1 MDRSL
6 KGLMRIN
13 RGRFFNLPPIDI
25 INPPA
30 PTTPDV
36 IPVAGPNPD
45 TSTYTL
51 SDFGENV
58 INNHWAWDGS
68 HSEKTN
74 TIFEYITRDFRNRC
88 TAIQSYKTP
97 DLYNSFIYR
106 DNYLKK
112 CALVDA
118 DLIFTPYVNAAYSS
132 EGEFYDFVLPVA
144 SHYDNNIPAEQV
156 TGSNRHDIT
165 PNAGTLLINTVAV
178 GARRDTPELFKLGT
192 SYGFGMEFFE
202 DCSPAG
208 LDADYPD
215 EDIPHAF
222 AELLT
227 TDGINLTST
236 VHLTFSQ
243 WVRVGQTITIRYTSD
258 PATWQTTVV
267 SEIVSPNHI
276 RVATPVTPITTP
288 HIYGWRDVTLGMFT
302 NSQAQSWAVPIVA
315 GKLKVIKMTTGADW
329 DTVRHAAR
337 ATARRNPTG
346 IAEIDN
352 SNWDIYRGFGS
363 IRVNE
368 AIEYINNKKSPNGI
382 N

>member
-6 KGLMRIN
+6 KRLLKLN
-13 RGRFFNLPPIDI
+13 RGRFFNLPSIDP
-25 INPPA
+25 INPPQPPIGGGGI
-30 PTTPDV
+30 PTT
-36 IPVAGPNPD
+36 GPTPD
-45 TSTYTL
+45 TTSYIL

-58 INNHWAWDGS
+58 INNHWAADAS

-74 TIFEYITRDFRNRC
+74 TIFEYVTRDFRNRC

-144 SHYDNNIPAEQV
+144 SHFDNNTSIEQT
-156 TGSNRHDIT
+156 TGLNRHDIT
-165 PNAGTLLINTVAV
+165 QNAETLLTNTVAV

-215 EDIPHAF
+215 EDIPQAF

-236 VHLTFSQ
+236 VHQTFSQ
-243 WVRVGQTITIRYTSD
+243 WVRVGQTITIKYTSD
-258 PATWQTTVV
+258 PATWQTSVV

-276 RVATPVTPITTP
+276 RIATPVTPITTP
-288 HIYGWRDVTLGMFT
+288 SIYGYRDVTLGMFT

-315 GKLKVIKMTTGADW
+315 GKLKVIKMTTNADW
-329 DTVRHAAR
+329 DTVREAAR
-337 ATARRNPTG
+337 ATARRNTTG

-352 SNWDIYRGFGS
+352 ANWDIYRGFGS
-363 IRVNE
+363 IRVND
-368 AIEYINNKKSPNGI
+368 AIEFINNN

>member
-1 MDRSL
+1 MDASL
-6 KGLMRIN
+6 HRLLKLN
-13 RGRFFNLPPIDI
+13 RGRFFNLLPIDI
-25 INPPA
+25 INPSQPPVGGDDT
-30 PTTPDV
+30 PTT
-36 IPVAGPNPD
+36 GPTPD
-45 TSTYTL
+45 TNTYTL

-58 INNHWAWDGS
+58 INNHYIHHDS

-74 TIFEYITRDFRNRC
+74 TIFEYVTRDFRNRC

-97 DLYNSFIYR
+97 ELYSNFIYR

-144 SHYDNNIPAEQV
+144 SHYQNVASQIN
-156 TGSNRHDIT
+156 IT
-165 PNAGTLLINTVAV
+165 PNINTLLTNTVAV
-178 GARRDTPELFKLGT
+178 SARRDTPEAFQLST
-192 SYGFGMEFFE
+192 SFGFGMEFFE

-215 EDIPHAF
+215 EDIPSAF
-222 AELLT
+222 AELLS

-236 VHLTFSQ
+236 VHTTFSQ
-243 WVRVGQTITIRYTSD
+243 WVRVGQTITIRYTSN
-258 PATWQTTVV
+258 PATWQTSVV

-276 RVATPVTPITTP
+276 RVATPITPITTP
-288 HIYGWRDVTLGMFT
+288 HIYGYRDVTLGMFT
-302 NSQAQSWAVPIVA
+302 NSHAQSWAVPIVA

-329 DTVRHAAR
+329 DTVRGAAR

-352 SNWDIYRGFGS
+352 TNWDIYRGFGS
-363 IRVNE
+363 IRIND
-368 AIEYINNKKSPNGI
+368 AINYINNN